1 MMRKFAAAKVEDII
15 KSIPMPVYA
24 PIEENGMVQYDRYEE
39 GVKINL
45 DTCKTEKSPKD
56 LLFPQWEDMM
66 HFRMEG
72 KTISITEQERCSQDY
87 VLFGARACD
96 LKAFEVLDRVFLVD
110 PIDTYYAARRAHG
123 ITVAVACGNPEDS
136 CFCSVF
142 GIDPA
147 NPAADVVLWK
157 AGEEYYAEAQ
167 TKRGEEL
174 MANWETEEADAAAV
188 EPVKAEIAKKISEK
202 PFANLDLTGLDGD
215 HMMEM
220 FNSPQWK
227 KLSLACLGCG
237 SCTFVCPTCQCY
249 DIRDYDSG
257 KDIQRYR
264 CWDSCMY
271 SDFTLMAHG
280 TNRPTQVE
288 RYRQRFMHKLCY
300 YPANNEGLYSCVG
313 CGRCVRKC
321 PMNLNIVKVIKALG
335 EEKK

>member
-24 PIEENGMVQYDRYEE
+24 PIEENGMVQYGLYEE
-39 GVKINL
+39 GAKLNL

-96 LKAFEVLDRVFLVD
+96 LKAFEVLDRVFLAD
-110 PIDTYYAARRAHG
+110 PVDTYYAARRAHG
-123 ITVAVACGNPEDS
+123 ITVAMACGNPEDS
-136 CFCSVF
+136 CFCTVF

-147 NPAADVVLWK
+147 NPTADLVLWK

-188 EPVKAEIAKKISEK
+188 EPVKAEITKKISEK

-257 KDIQRYR
+257 SDIQRYR

-335 EEKK
+335 EEKR